1 MNGSCW
7 ICDIRQLQYYIVM
20 LTDVTQKT
28 NSPQML
34 SYLNVDILN
43 NKTLTTEKSNNGLE
57 SE

>member
-1 MNGSCW
+1 
-7 ICDIRQLQYYIVM
+7 M
-20 LTDVTQKT
+20 LTDVKQKT

-34 SYLNVDILN
+34 SYLNVDVLN